1 MIRILQILLGRLSA
15 SSADAADPRNDRFAA
30 RSLIVING
38 KQKELT
44 DFNKNQLAQDSEN
57 NAIYEKYCQNV
68 VTATPEALKTPCF
81 QGFQAF

>member
-15 SSADAADPRNDRFAA
+15 SSADAADPRNYRFAA

-44 DFNKNQLAQDSEN
+44 DFNKNQLALDLSERSSVGSDNRN
-57 NAIYEKYCQNV
+57 NPSIIQ
-68 VTATPEALKTPCF
+68 
-81 QGFQAF
+81 